1 MANPNELAVDLVF
14 IDADITHD
22 TELFSKMDPY
32 VKVKANGIEKWKST
46 TVKKGDKH
54 PNFK

>member
-1 MANPNELAVDLVF
+1 
-14 IDADITHD
+14 
-22 TELFSKMDPY
+22 MDPY
-32 VKVKANGIEKWKST
+32 VKVKANGIEKWRST